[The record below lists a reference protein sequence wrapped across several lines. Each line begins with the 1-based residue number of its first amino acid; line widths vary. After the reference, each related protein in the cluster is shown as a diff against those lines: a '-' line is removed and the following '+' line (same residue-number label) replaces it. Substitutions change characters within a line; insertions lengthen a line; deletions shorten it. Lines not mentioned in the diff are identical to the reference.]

1 MSASIFMGEAI
12 LTGTTRMTAMERSM
26 PREGRHNGLAYA
38 LWLPADPPPWPAV
51 VVVHGAGSRKENHA
65 DFARLA
71 AANGWAALTFDL
83 PGHGASEPLMTG
95 AAVDAVISMVHLLE
109 VQDGVDE
116 RRVAIRG
123 SSLGGFLAICAA
135 AAAPEIAG
143 VIAICPASEDHL
155 ARGVRQGRFEMQV
168 GDPLDLEAW
177 LVAQDVGEAV
187 ERIAGRPLVLMH
199 AEGDTQI
206 PSDHS
211 EELYERAGE
220 PRKLVIAPGGAH
232 TTVQHDAE
240 LQAVALR
247 FLERHFRRD

>member
-1 MSASIFMGEAI
+1 
-12 LTGTTRMTAMERSM
+12 MTAMERSM

-71 AANGWAALTFDL
+71 AANGWAAITFDL
-83 PGHGASEPLMTG
+83 PGHGAPEPVMTG

>member
-1 MSASIFMGEAI
+1 MP
-12 LTGTTRMTAMERSM
+12 AMERST
-26 PREGRHNGLAYA
+26 PRGPTLQDTHNRLAYA
-38 LWLPADPPPWPAV
+38 LWLPEDEPPYPGI

-71 AANGWAALTFDL
+71 TASGWAALTFDL
-83 PGHGASEPLMTG
+83 PGHGKSEPEMTG
-95 AAVDAVISMVHLLE
+95 AAVDAVISMSHLLE
-109 VQDGVDE
+109 VQEGVDE
-116 RRVAIRG
+116 HRVAVRG
-123 SSLGGFLAICAA
+123 SSLGGFLALCAA

-155 ARGVRQGRFEMQV
+155 ARGVRSGRFEMRA
-168 GDPLDLEAW
+168 GDPVNLEAW

-187 ERIAGRPLVLMH
+187 ERIAGRPLILMH

-220 PRKLVIAPGGAH
+220 PRKLIIAPGGAH

-240 LQAVALR
+240 LQGTALR
-247 FLERHFRRD
+247 WLERELRAAGRR

>member
-1 MSASIFMGEAI
+1 
-12 LTGTTRMTAMERSM
+12 MTAMERST
-26 PREGRHNGLAYA
+26 PRGPDRQGTHNGLAYA
-38 LWLPADPPPWPAV
+38 LWQPGDAPPWPGV

-71 AANGWAALTFDL
+71 TANGWAALTFDL
-83 PGHGASEPLMTG
+83 PGHGEAEAEMTG
-95 AAVDAVISMVHLLE
+95 EAVDAVISMVHLLE
-109 VQDGVDE
+109 VQEGVDE
-116 RRVAIRG
+116 ERIAVRG
-123 SSLGGFLAICAA
+123 SSLGGFLALCAA

-155 ARGVRQGRFEMQV
+155 ARGVRSGRFDMRA
-168 GDPLDLEAW
+168 GDPVDLEAW
-177 LVAQDVGEAV
+177 LVSQDVGEAV
-187 ERIAGRPLVLMH
+187 ERIAGRPLILMH

-232 TTVQHDAE
+232 TTVQHDPE
-240 LQAVALR
+240 LQAMALR
-247 FLERHFRRD
+247 WLERELRAADRG

>member
-1 MSASIFMGEAI
+1 
-12 LTGTTRMTAMERSM
+12 MERSM
-26 PREGRHNGLAYA
+26 PPGPDRRGTHNGLAYA
-38 LWLPADPPPWPAV
+38 LWLPDDPPPWPAV

-71 AANGWAALTFDL
+71 TASGWATLTFDL
-83 PGHGASEPLMTG
+83 PGHGESEPEMTG

-109 VQDGVDE
+109 VQEGVDKG
-116 RRVAIRG
+116 RVAVRG
-123 SSLGGFLAICAA
+123 SSLGGFLALCAA

-155 ARGVRQGRFEMQV
+155 ASGVRSGRFDMRA
-168 GDPLDLEAW
+168 GDPTNLEAW
-177 LVAQDVGEAV
+177 LLSQDVREAV
-187 ERIAGRPLVLMH
+187 ERIAGRPLILMH

-211 EELYERAGE
+211 EELHERAGE

-240 LQAVALR
+240 LQGMALR
-247 FLERHFRRD
+247 WLERELRAAGRR